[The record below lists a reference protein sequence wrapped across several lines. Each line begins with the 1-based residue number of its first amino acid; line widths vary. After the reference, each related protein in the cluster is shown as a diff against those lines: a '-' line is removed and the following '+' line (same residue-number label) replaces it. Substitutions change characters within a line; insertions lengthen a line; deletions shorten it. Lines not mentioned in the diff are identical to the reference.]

1 MVPVIVIG
9 HVYRSKHRLCIN
21 EFNIFTLYIAIR
33 IKIYFKVYILPPL
46 KFIFSQAVLNI
57 VIYHMS
63 IVTNLLVT
71 SAPL

>member
-46 KFIFSQAVLNI
+46 KFIFSQVLNI

-63 IVTNLLVT
+63 IVTNLPVT
-71 SAPL
+71 SFPL